1 MDRRGNAHLSAAQRG
16 QVVSLFESGRTV
28 SQMAAHLNVDRKTV
42 YKWLKRNEEGDAS
55 LGSKQKSGRPRCT
68 NMQQD
73 EDIRE
78 AIRQNP

>member
-1 MDRRGNAHLSAAQRG
+1 L
-16 QVVSLFESGRTV
+16 LESGKTV
-28 SQMAAHLNVDRKTV
+28 SQIAAHLNVDRKTV
-42 YKWLKRNEEGDAS
+42 YKWLKRNEEGDVS
-55 LGSKQKSGRPRCT
+55 LGSNQKSGRSRCT